1 MQTHRLCTHYCKG
14 GLQLNIFVRCVWQL
28 NDGLPT
34 VRKEII
40 FCGPT
45 IENHKMS
52 TYKKGSLS
60 LMANSDRIH
69 QLHAV
74 TTEGG
79 AQHTLTERAPPG
91 FVRGLSLLASGCVTA
106 DK

>member
-14 GLQLNIFVRCVWQL
+14 GLQLNIFVHCAWQL

-45 IENHKMS
+45 TENHKMN

-60 LMANSDRIH
+60 LTAKSDRIH

-74 TTEGG
+74 RQRVELNTLLQRELLRLLYGG
-79 AQHTLTERAPPG
+79 SPCLQ
-91 FVRGLSLLASGCVTA
+91 LAA
-106 DK
+106 